1 MNLDLDTLIKCDH
14 CKQIYDDPII
24 LPCSTTI
31 CSKHLPIS
39 KIYQCISCNQEH
51 VRPENGF
58 PIDKKAI
65 KLIEMKTCVKIEQIN
80 FGTNNERAKIELN
93 NLEKLIN
100 EADPLTRDHLIY
112 INDFFGE
119 LKHKIDLTREH
130 YIKLINANHERIMNQ
145 VIECENECKSNAENK
160 LLSTLNKS
168 LQQTRNNLNQWK
180 QSLKVPDF
188 TKDSEWNTIRLAAS
202 KENEKTKNLMTK
214 CRNHLLLN
222 KKYNFIPKS
231 VFNENNFGDLEIENL
246 SDEHSEYLFDIKI
259 KSFIS
264 FKDSTKILLQPFLI
278 KKTLWNVIFRIAD
291 SIDIGRGLCL
301 CVKPEDTLDPVKF
314 KATFRIIQHKHDS
327 QLKADL
333 KKHFQIQLKENEE
346 CNSTNCVPLSEIM
359 NETNGIYDPLNDLIN
374 LRFTFMLLPS

>member
-1 MNLDLDTLIKCDH
+1 
-14 CKQIYDDPII
+14 
-24 LPCSTTI
+24 
-31 CSKHLPIS
+31 
-39 KIYQCISCNQEH
+39 
-51 VRPENGF
+51 
-58 PIDKKAI
+58 
-65 KLIEMKTCVKIEQIN
+65 MKTCVKIEQIN

-130 YIKLINANHERIMNQ
+130 YIKLINGNHERIMNQ

-222 KKYNFIPKS
+222 T
-231 VFNENNFGDLEIENL
+231 
-246 SDEHSEYLFDIKI
+246 EYK
-259 KSFIS
+259 
-264 FKDSTKILLQPFLI
+264 
-278 KKTLWNVIFRIAD
+278 
-291 SIDIGRGLCL
+291 
-301 CVKPEDTLDPVKF
+301 
-314 KATFRIIQHKHDS
+314 
-327 QLKADL
+327 
-333 KKHFQIQLKENEE
+333 
-346 CNSTNCVPLSEIM
+346 
-359 NETNGIYDPLNDLIN
+359 
-374 LRFTFMLLPS
+374 